1 MIICSADGVQS
12 CVDAGDN
19 EYAYNSC
26 GDKIEELSDCS
37 ADTLFNTY
45 KVINTKEITMIG
57 NGVEFGERNTI
68 WLANGYGIV
77 RDKLEHRWTEQDG
90 IADWNEYS
98 RLELEFLSNENNTL
112 GRLFNGCKVLHF
124 DDFENEGSLNNDPF
138 RISPTAII
146 QRSRNTY
153 D

>member
-1 MIICSADGVQS
+1 MITCAADGVKS
-12 CVDAGDN
+12 CADAEDS

-26 GDKIEELSDCS
+26 GDTIEELSDCS

-45 KVINTKEITMIG
+45 KVVTTKEIKMIG

-68 WLANGYGIV
+68 WLANGYGII
-77 RDKLEHRWTEQDG
+77 RDKLEHRWTEQAG
-90 IADWNEYS
+90 VENWSEYS
-98 RLELEFLSNENNTL
+98 RLELNSSSSQNNAL
-112 GRLFNGCKVLHF
+112 GRLFNGCTILHF
-124 DDFENEGSLNNDPF
+124 DDFENEESFNNDPF

-146 QRSRNTY
+146 QRSRNSY